1 MNGGRL
7 SGRGPIST
15 VALAAVLL
23 AGCGTSGPATA
34 LPSAAA
40 SGSAAPGSPAAGG
53 SSAPGTLRPAGAYAL
68 TLPTGWHAVQIGSN
82 YATTADAYNQT
93 NLRFASSLMSQLAAL
108 PKTASAYA
116 FDGSD
121 ATVRSG
127 TLVALTVTEVA
138 LPTNVN
144 LDAFSAEVDRQ
155 AALVVEADVPIQ
167 RIQTASG
174 PADQLV
180 YVAPLNQTA
189 AGTEAAAIT
198 QVLLVVPGRG
208 YVLTFST
215 TPARA
220 ATDAPAFAEIASSIV
235 LAP

>member
-1 MNGGRL
+1 MRVDVRRL
-7 SGRGPIST
+7 RLGL
-15 VALAAVLL
+15 ALAF
-23 AGCGTSGPATA
+23 AGGLVAACGASGPA
-34 LPSAAA
+34 PSVPV
-40 SGSAAPGSPAAGG
+40 SPAPGG
-53 SSAPGTLRPAGAYAL
+53 SILPGTPRPAGAFTL
-68 TLPTGWHAVQIGSN
+68 TLPTGWRTVPIGSN
-82 YATTADAYNQT
+82 YATAAAAYNPT
-93 NLRFASSLMSQLAAL
+93 NLRFSSSLMSQLVAL

-127 TLVALTVTEVA
+127 TVVALTVTEVT
-138 LPTNVN
+138 LPATVD

-155 AALVVEADVPIQ
+155 AALVVEGDVPVT

-174 PADQLV
+174 PATQLV
-180 YVAPLNQTA
+180 YVAPFGQTA
-189 AGTEAAAIT
+189 AGTAAAAIT

-208 YVLTFST
+208 YVLTFGT

-220 ATDAPAFAEIASSIV
+220 ATDAPVFAGIASSIV